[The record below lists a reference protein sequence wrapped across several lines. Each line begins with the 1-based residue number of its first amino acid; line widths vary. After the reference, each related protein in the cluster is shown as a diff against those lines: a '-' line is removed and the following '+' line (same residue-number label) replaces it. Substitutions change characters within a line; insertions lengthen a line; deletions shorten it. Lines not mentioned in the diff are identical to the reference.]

1 MLLQQVALVS
11 EVQGISARELTKVGA
26 AIQKQAIRDFAAVW
40 GVQATVDPFVN
51 LDDVPIGYWPVI
63 VRDDIQINAL
73 GVHRDKDGQPF
84 ALVRFN
90 EGWPL
95 TTSHEIIEM
104 LGDPFGNRLIAGQ
117 SKKSGQGRVEYLV
130 EVCDPSESSDYAYTV
145 NGIAVSDFYTPN
157 YFDPV
162 KAQGVRYS
170 FTGALTEPR
179 QVLPGGYLSW
189 HDPVSDHWF
198 QENYLGAQPVFPDL
212 GTFSGTESLRAF
224 IDAKTK
230 TPLTADKPPQKSV
243 DRIAALTAAAAPA
256 PATSAKATSLRQQI
270 EELKRKG

>member
-1 MLLQQVALVS
+1 
-11 EVQGISARELTKVGA
+11 
-26 AIQKQAIRDFAAVW
+26 
-40 GVQATVDPFVN
+40 
-51 LDDVPIGYWPVI
+51 
-63 VRDDIQINAL
+63 
-73 GVHRDKDGQPF
+73 VHSDKDGQPF

-170 FTGALTEPR
+170 YTGALTEPR

-198 QENYLGAQPVFPDL
+198 QENYLSAQ
-212 GTFSGTESLRAF
+212 
-224 IDAKTK
+224 
-230 TPLTADKPPQKSV
+230 
-243 DRIAALTAAAAPA
+243 
-256 PATSAKATSLRQQI
+256 
-270 EELKRKG
+270 